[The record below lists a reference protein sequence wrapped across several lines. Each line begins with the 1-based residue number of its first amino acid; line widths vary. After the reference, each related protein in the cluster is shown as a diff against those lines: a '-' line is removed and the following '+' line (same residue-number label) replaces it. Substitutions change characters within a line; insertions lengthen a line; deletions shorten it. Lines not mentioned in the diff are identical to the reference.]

1 MVEIATSQRT
11 TGNQVRRRHMNSPK
25 VQEDTVPAEGGSPA
39 ANPEGRTPMG
49 IPSKVIEGHPAADP
63 TSDRF
68 ATEVAPLRINKDQQP
83 NGQ

>member
-1 MVEIATSQRT
+1 
-11 TGNQVRRRHMNSPK
+11 MNEPK

-49 IPSKVIEGHPAADP
+49 IPSEVIEGDPAADP

-68 ATEVAPLRINKDQQP
+68 ATEVAALRIERDGHP
-83 NGQ
+83 TVSDG